1 MYVFSCI
8 QEEVDRLKSQGASES
23 DQRQLLE
30 QHERDLQNL
39 VNKIDADK
47 MRMQSTLQER
57 LKKKKLERLLAK
69 EKELKDNADE
79 NKREFEHKQNSQLQR
94 MKADEVCMSI
104 SPAPLIFSKWACLSL
119 NLEHSITALR
129 VFF

>member
-1 MYVFSCI
+1 MYVLLCI
-8 QEEVDRLKSQGASES
+8 QDEVDRLKSQGASES

-79 NKREFEHKQNSQLQR
+79 NKREFDHKQNSQRQR
-94 MKADEVCMSI
+94 MKADEVCMNI
-104 SPAPLIFSKWACLSL
+104 CPTPPDFLKMDLA
-119 NLEHSITALR
+119 
-129 VFF
+129 FFESCTVHYCF